1 MDGKFE
7 AREFFR
13 QETWGCEIFQTA
25 GLSSVKTGNNGCLF
39 LVLSFQTEIEMCV
52 LSADCLLFSGFSMFN
67 IFLLNIICQSVQAF
81 KFSSNLSFIADYEC
95 QAICFGHCFVIF
107 FTLLLTI
114 KIHIIC
120 GFNDNLHA
128 LVIYYANMTNND
140 PHNLWLFCQFANSI
154 FLATVSSFLPLI
166 YSIKIDIM
174 YGLPDTFPSLMRW
187 NHLHFSYP

>member
-25 GLSSVKTGNNGCLF
+25 CLSSVKTGNNGCLF

-67 IFLLNIICQSVQAF
+67 IFLLNIICHSAQAF

-95 QAICFGHCFVIF
+95 QAMCFGHCFVIY
-107 FTLLLTI
+107 
-114 KIHIIC
+114 
-120 GFNDNLHA
+120 N
-128 LVIYYANMTNND
+128 ANMTHKD
-140 PHNLWLFCQFANSI
+140 PHNLWLSWQFANSI
-154 FLATVSSFLPLI
+154 FLATISPFLPLI
-166 YSIKIDIM
+166 LPINIDIM

-187 NHLHFSYP
+187 NHLHFNYL